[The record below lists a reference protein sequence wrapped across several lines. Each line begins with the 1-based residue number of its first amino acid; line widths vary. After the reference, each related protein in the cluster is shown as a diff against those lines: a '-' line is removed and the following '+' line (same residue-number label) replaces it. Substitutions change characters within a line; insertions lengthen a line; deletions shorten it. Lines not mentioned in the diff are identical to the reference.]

1 MDTQDCRGGWG
12 WQTRTPDM
20 AALSVRPMTPLD
32 VPRVVS
38 YVVDSSPED
47 RERLGMTNVP
57 ARETLTGSLLEA
69 CTTPQGSARSFYL
82 IWEVEGRPVGFS
94 SLKGIVPGEH
104 GGMHLHMWETE
115 LRGRGFGAV
124 LFCRS
129 AVEFHD
135 RFRLRSIVCEPRAA
149 NPAPNRMLRKIG
161 FPLVRTYVGAS
172 SELSAVCELN
182 RYEILREVAEAY
194 LSAPGS

>member
-1 MDTQDCRGGWG
+1 
-12 WQTRTPDM
+12 
-20 AALSVRPMTPLD
+20 MTPLD

-47 RERLGMTNVP
+47 RKRLGVANVP
-57 ARETLTGSLLEA
+57 AREALTESLLEA
-69 CTTPQGSARSFYL
+69 CTVPQEFARSSYL
-82 IWEVEGRPVGFS
+82 IWKVDDRPVGFS

-115 LRGRGFGAV
+115 LRGRGFGAI

-161 FPLVRTYVGAS
+161 FPLVQTYVGAS

-182 RYEILREVAEAY
+182 RYEILRDVAEAY
-194 LSAPGS
+194 LANRGS

>member
-1 MDTQDCRGGWG
+1 
-12 WQTRTPDM
+12 
-20 AALSVRPMTPLD
+20 MTALD
-32 VPRVVS
+32 VPRIVS

-57 ARETLTGSLLEA
+57 PREAMTESLLEA
-69 CTTPQGSARSFYL
+69 CTTPLESARSSYL
-82 IWEVEGRPVGFS
+82 IWEVDGHPVGFS

-104 GGMHLHMWETE
+104 GGMHLHMWEAG

-149 NPAPNRMLRKIG
+149 NPAPNRMLRRIG

-182 RYEILREVAEAY
+182 RYEILRDVAEAY
-194 LSAPGS
+194 LASRGSVGRDVP